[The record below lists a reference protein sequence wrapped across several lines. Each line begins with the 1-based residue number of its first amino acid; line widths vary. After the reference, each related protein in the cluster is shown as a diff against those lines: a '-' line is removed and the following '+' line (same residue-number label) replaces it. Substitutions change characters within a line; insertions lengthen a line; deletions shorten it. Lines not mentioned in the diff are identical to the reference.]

1 MQTIDIGSV
10 LNRAFELY
18 KQNLTTLMIATF
30 LAGVIAVVSVG
41 VLAGPMAAGL
51 VLVTL
56 ALIDKK
62 QPVPA
67 IGDIFKGFDYF
78 VPTLIFAILMFVVM
92 FVGQFILAFI
102 PILGRLLGLALSFGV
117 PTFVMF
123 TIFNIVDRK
132 MEISAAIQASVDVVK
147 VNFWIFLGLYIVAS
161 VIAALGVIACVV
173 GVVVTAPMMVCMLAV
188 AYRDLYPASAS

>member
-30 LAGVIAVVSVG
+30 LAGVIAAVSVFI
-41 VLAGPMAAGL
+41 LAGPMSAGL

-56 ALIDKK
+56 ALLDKK
-62 QPVPA
+62 QPTPA
-67 IGDIFKGFDYF
+67 IGDIFKGFEYF
-78 VPTLIFAILMFVVM
+78 VPTLIFFILMFVVM
-92 FVGQFILAFI
+92 FVGHFILAFI
-102 PILGRLLGLALSFGV
+102 PILGRLLGLALNFGV

-123 TIFNIVDRK
+123 TVFNIVDRK

-147 VNFWIFLGLYIVAS
+147 ANFWIFLGLYIVAS
-161 VIAALGVIACVV
+161 VISALGVIACVV

>member
-30 LAGVIAVVSVG
+30 LAGVIAAVSVFI
-41 VLAGPMAAGL
+41 LAGPMSAGL

-56 ALIDKK
+56 ALLDKK
-62 QPVPA
+62 QPTPA
-67 IGDIFKGFDYF
+67 IGDIFKGFEYF
-78 VPTLIFAILMFVVM
+78 VPTLIFFILMFVVM
-92 FVGQFILAFI
+92 FVGHFILAFI
-102 PILGRLLGLALSFGV
+102 PILGRLLGLALNFGV

-123 TIFNIVDRK
+123 TVFNIVDRK

-147 VNFWIFLGLYIVAS
+147 ANFWIFLGLYIVAS
-161 VIAALGVIACVV
+161 VISALGVIACVV
-173 GVVVTAPMMVCMLAV
+173 GVVVTAPMMVCLLAV